1 MTAFQF
7 VALVAIV
14 AVLYFG
20 AQLCLGFDASRFDD
34 DRRQS

>member
-7 VALVAIV
+7 LTLVAIF
-14 AVLYFG
+14 AGLYFG

-34 DRRQS
+34 DGRS